1 LKPNLVC
8 ALGERERERERERGR
23 QSKERRG
30 VRAERGKPKFIGR
43 ACARTES
50 QVPDPTAVRAR
61 KMRLSSVYGNVL
73 APLSVSPRGE
83 RHTNL
88 LLLAPRRVPLSPP
101 LQFSTAPNVCVCR
114 GHVSEVV
121 RKSYHRDTEISPRM
135 RRGKI

>member
-1 LKPNLVC
+1 VC

-73 APLSVSPRGE
+73 APLSISPRGDATPTCCCCW
-83 RHTNL
+83 RL
-88 LLLAPRRVPLSPP
+88 GVYRYLPPPPP